1 MKLYNTIKINN
12 HSYYINDED
21 GDSCYLI
28 IGNTHAL
35 LIDLGLFKEPL
46 LPTIKNITNKEL
58 IIVCTHGHFDHIGAI
73 DELVEKYNCPVYIH
87 QDDYEMIYNDQLN
100 LSNYYGELKIK
111 SKVTAVDKNIDI
123 GEFHFEFLHLP
134 GHTIGSCFIILK
146 NYHVIFSGDVLF
158 KNGIGRFDFPTSS
171 STDTRN
177 SIKKIKEI
185 KDDYEIYPGHGE
197 LTTLIQEKLNNPYL
211 Q

>member
-1 MKLYNTIKINN
+1 MFICELGNKLNEANIAFGD
-12 HSYYINDED
+12 YINSNEDE
-21 GDSCYLI
+21 
-28 IGNTHAL
+28 
-35 LIDLGLFKEPL
+35 FK
-46 LPTIKNITNKEL
+46 
-58 IIVCTHGHFDHIGAI
+58 A
-73 DELVEKYNCPVYIH
+73 LVEKYNCPVYIH

-111 SKVTAVDKNIDI
+111 SKVTAVDKDIDI
-123 GEFHFEFLHLP
+123 GDFHFEFLHLP

>member
-123 GEFHFEFLHLP
+123 GDFHFEFLHLP

>member
-58 IIVCTHGHFDHIGAI
+58 IIVCIMVTLIILAQSKN
-73 DELVEKYNCPVYIH
+73 LKKK
-87 QDDYEMIYNDQLN
+87 
-100 LSNYYGELKIK
+100 LSNLIYIE
-111 SKVTAVDKNIDI
+111 T
-123 GEFHFEFLHLP
+123 
-134 GHTIGSCFIILK
+134 
-146 NYHVIFSGDVLF
+146 VIFIMIML
-158 KNGIGRFDFPTSS
+158 ILL
-171 STDTRN
+171 RN
-177 SIKKIKEI
+177 F
-185 KDDYEIYPGHGE
+185 
-197 LTTLIQEKLNNPYL
+197 L
-211 Q
+211 

>member
-1 MKLYNTIKINN
+1 
-12 HSYYINDED
+12 
-21 GDSCYLI
+21 
-28 IGNTHAL
+28 
-35 LIDLGLFKEPL
+35 
-46 LPTIKNITNKEL
+46 
-58 IIVCTHGHFDHIGAI
+58 
-73 DELVEKYNCPVYIH
+73 
-87 QDDYEMIYNDQLN
+87 MIYNDQLN

-123 GEFHFEFLHLP
+123 GDFHFEFLHLP

-146 NYHVIFSGDVLF
+146 NYRVIFSGDVLF

>member
-1 MKLYNTIKINN
+1 
-12 HSYYINDED
+12 
-21 GDSCYLI
+21 
-28 IGNTHAL
+28 
-35 LIDLGLFKEPL
+35 
-46 LPTIKNITNKEL
+46 
-58 IIVCTHGHFDHIGAI
+58 
-73 DELVEKYNCPVYIH
+73 
-87 QDDYEMIYNDQLN
+87 MIYNDQLN
-100 LSNYYGELKIK
+100 LSNYYSELKIK

-123 GEFHFEFLHLP
+123 GDFHFEFFTFARTYNWFMLYH
-134 GHTIGSCFIILK
+134 LK

>member
-1 MKLYNTIKINN
+1 
-12 HSYYINDED
+12 
-21 GDSCYLI
+21 
-28 IGNTHAL
+28 
-35 LIDLGLFKEPL
+35 
-46 LPTIKNITNKEL
+46 
-58 IIVCTHGHFDHIGAI
+58 
-73 DELVEKYNCPVYIH
+73 
-87 QDDYEMIYNDQLN
+87 MIYNDQLN

-111 SKVTAVDKNIDI
+111 SKVTAVDKDIDI
-123 GEFHFEFLHLP
+123 GDFHFEFLHLP

-177 SIKKIKEI
+177 SIKEI

>member
-1 MKLYNTIKINN
+1 MRIEKFVFGPVGTNCYIVINEMTSECFAVDMADCPQEFVKHIK
-12 HSYYINDED
+12 DA
-21 GDSCYLI
+21 GLCVK
-28 IGNTHAL
+28 AL
-35 LIDLGLFKEPL
+35 LL
-46 LPTIKNITNKEL
+46 
-58 IIVCTHGHFDHIGAI
+58 THGHFDHIGAI

-123 GEFHFEFLHLP
+123 GDFHFEFLHLP

>member
-1 MKLYNTIKINN
+1 MSTNCYLIDNNN
-12 HSYYINDED
+12 HSILIDP
-21 GDSCYLI
+21 GDK
-28 IGNTHAL
+28 AEL
-35 LIDLGLFKEPL
+35 LINYLTQNNLQLTAIL
-46 LPTIKNITNKEL
+46 L
-58 IIVCTHGHFDHIGAI
+58 THGHFDHIGAI

-87 QDDYEMIYNDQLN
+87 QDDYEMI
-100 LSNYYGELKIK
+100 
-111 SKVTAVDKNIDI
+111 
-123 GEFHFEFLHLP
+123 
-134 GHTIGSCFIILK
+134 
-146 NYHVIFSGDVLF
+146 YHVIFSGDVLF

>member
-1 MKLYNTIKINN
+1 M
-12 HSYYINDED
+12 
-21 GDSCYLI
+21 
-28 IGNTHAL
+28 
-35 LIDLGLFKEPL
+35 
-46 LPTIKNITNKEL
+46 
-58 IIVCTHGHFDHIGAI
+58 
-73 DELVEKYNCPVYIH
+73 
-87 QDDYEMIYNDQLN
+87 
-100 LSNYYGELKIK
+100 
-111 SKVTAVDKNIDI
+111 
-123 GEFHFEFLHLP
+123 P
-134 GHTIGSCFIILK
+134 GHTIGSCFITLK

>member
-1 MKLYNTIKINN
+1 MERLIIKKFVLGIMSTNCYLIENNN
-12 HSYYINDED
+12 HSILIDP
-21 GDSCYLI
+21 GDK
-28 IGNTHAL
+28 AEL
-35 LIDLGLFKEPL
+35 LINYLTQNNLQLTAIL
-46 LPTIKNITNKEL
+46 L
-58 IIVCTHGHFDHIGAI
+58 THGHFDHIGAI

-111 SKVTAVDKNIDI
+111 SKATTVDKDIDI
-123 GEFHFEFLHLP
+123 GDFHFEFLHLP

>member
-1 MKLYNTIKINN
+1 MERLIIKKFVLGIMSTNCYLIENNN
-12 HSYYINDED
+12 HSILIDP
-21 GDSCYLI
+21 GDK
-28 IGNTHAL
+28 AEL
-35 LIDLGLFKEPL
+35 LINYLTQNNLQLTAIL
-46 LPTIKNITNKEL
+46 L
-58 IIVCTHGHFDHIGAI
+58 THGHFDHIGAI
-73 DELVEKYNCPVYIH
+73 DEFK
-87 QDDYEMIYNDQLN
+87 MIYNDQLN

-111 SKVTAVDKNIDI
+111 SKVTAVDKDIDI
-123 GEFHFEFLHLP
+123 GDFHFEFLHLP

>member
-1 MKLYNTIKINN
+1 MEEIIKVVVGAFGTNCYVLKENKSVLIIDPGKKGDRIMQ
-12 HSYYINDED
+12 HINDDEQVE
-21 GDSCYLI
+21 GI
-28 IGNTHAL
+28 L
-35 LIDLGLFKEPL
+35 L
-46 LPTIKNITNKEL
+46 
-58 IIVCTHGHFDHIGAI
+58 THGHFDHIGAI

-111 SKVTAVDKNIDI
+111 SKATAVDKDIDV
-123 GEFHFEFLHLP
+123 GDFHFEFLHLP

>member
-1 MKLYNTIKINN
+1 MKKERFKKVLKAFKKRSFYVFIFCN
-12 HSYYINDED
+12 
-21 GDSCYLI
+21 
-28 IGNTHAL
+28 
-35 LIDLGLFKEPL
+35 LFATFL
-46 LPTIKNITNKEL
+46 HFACNIT
-58 IIVCTHGHFDHIGAI
+58 
-73 DELVEKYNCPVYIH
+73 
-87 QDDYEMIYNDQLN
+87 
-100 LSNYYGELKIK
+100 
-111 SKVTAVDKNIDI
+111 
-123 GEFHFEFLHLP
+123 
-134 GHTIGSCFIILK
+134 IILK

>member
-1 MKLYNTIKINN
+1 
-12 HSYYINDED
+12 
-21 GDSCYLI
+21 
-28 IGNTHAL
+28 
-35 LIDLGLFKEPL
+35 
-46 LPTIKNITNKEL
+46 
-58 IIVCTHGHFDHIGAI
+58 
-73 DELVEKYNCPVYIH
+73 
-87 QDDYEMIYNDQLN
+87 MIM
-100 LSNYYGELKIK
+100 NYYGELKIK
-111 SKVTAVDKNIDI
+111 SKVTAVDKDIDI
-123 GEFHFEFLHLP
+123 GDFHFEFLHLP